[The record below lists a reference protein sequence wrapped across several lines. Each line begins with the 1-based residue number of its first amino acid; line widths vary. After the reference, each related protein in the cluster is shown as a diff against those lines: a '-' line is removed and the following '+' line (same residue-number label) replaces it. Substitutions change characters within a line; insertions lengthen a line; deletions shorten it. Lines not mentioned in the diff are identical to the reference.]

1 MKKSTLYPVVG
12 ALLSMSAYA
21 TESNL
26 ELLAGVEAGIETQ
39 TAMTEDDL
47 MKTQEILS
55 NSKVGTVISWYNLNT
70 TTHYDLK
77 VGKHY
82 SADLRPCVSYELVT
96 KHSSITEDR
105 ELNACLNYDGNWIS
119 VVDINGL

>member
-1 MKKSTLYPVVG
+1 MKKSTLYPLVG
-12 ALLSMSAYA
+12 VLFSMSAYA

-47 MKTQEILS
+47 NKTQEILS
-55 NSKVGTVISWYNLNT
+55 NSTVGTMISWYNIDT

-82 SADLRPCVSYELVT
+82 SANLRPCVSYELVT
-96 KHSSITEDR
+96 KHSSLTQDR
-105 ELNACLNYDGNWIS
+105 NLNACLNYDGNWIS